1 MYGNRPLRGLYK
13 KSEKVIITAGDSV
26 ADNFTV
32 TTGRGNIQAIGIVTN
47 SDDLDIV
54 SLVDFTLNDG
64 GMSFIENDNLL
75 RWSPQYRGNGIV
87 TLPIEIAEGQVVNYN
102 FNNTSGEDVIVIIE
116 QYFYN
121 PQLPVLD

>member
-13 KSEKVIITAGDSV
+13 KSEKILIPANDSE
-26 ADNFTV
+26 ASSFTV
-32 TTGRGNIQAIGIVTN
+32 TTGRGNIQAIGIVCN
-47 SDDLDIV
+47 NDDLAVV

-64 GMSFIENDNLL
+64 GMSFIEEDNLL
-75 RWSPQYRGNGIV
+75 RWSPQYRGNGII

-102 FNNTSGEDVIVIIE
+102 FTNGSAEDIIVIIE

-121 PQLPVLD
+121 PELLFA